1 MSEPRSVCHLQDGA
15 ASRPGACQH
24 RLANQAA
31 QLVLTIIDTTEQPLA
46 LFTYPTPASAAK
58 LYDALSYFLGKLQ

>member
-1 MSEPRSVCHLQDGA
+1 MNPVPYAIYKTWL
-15 ASRPGACQH
+15 
-24 RLANQAA
+24 RLVREHANVANQAA

-58 LYDALSYFLGKLQ
+58 LYDSLSYFLGKVQ